1 MLRRESMGGLI
12 LHTRLYLSE
21 REVEIGGRADSS
33 QLEHIAQQ
41 ESDALKNDSDFQPEF
56 VGIHSRPE

>member
-1 MLRRESMGGLI
+1 LKLAA
-12 LHTRLYLSE
+12 
-21 REVEIGGRADSS
+21 RADSS